1 MRHSRGVSPWH
12 LVQRSRNLVRC
23 THWPVTG
30 QIDRPVLESRWRLPR
45 AAAPHLER
53 DTTCI
58 LATEEDSMTRQMIT
72 ALALAALTAGVAY
85 AQHVT
90 TDSDPAAPFATY
102 KTYAWTPGTAADVSL
117 TEQRI
122 HDGVNAQLQGK
133 GMTQV
138 DSNPNVFVATHVT
151 THAVP
156 QVIADG
162 FGPWGF
168 GGGMATVQTY
178 TEGSL

>member
-1 MRHSRGVSPWH
+1 MK
-12 LVQRSRNLVRC
+12 
-23 THWPVTG
+23 
-30 QIDRPVLESRWRLPR
+30 
-45 AAAPHLER
+45 
-53 DTTCI
+53 
-58 LATEEDSMTRQMIT
+58 RQMLT
-72 ALALAALTAGVAY
+72 ALALAALTAGVVY

-102 KTYAWTPGTAADVSL
+102 KTYAWTPGTASDVSL

-122 HDGVNAQLQGK
+122 HNGVNAQLQGK

-151 THAVP
+151 THTVP

-178 TEGSL
+178 TEGSLIVDLYDATTRKMVWRGVATATVSSKPEKNASKIDKSLMKMFERYPPVIGSSR

>member
-1 MRHSRGVSPWH
+1 MK
-12 LVQRSRNLVRC
+12 
-23 THWPVTG
+23 
-30 QIDRPVLESRWRLPR
+30 
-45 AAAPHLER
+45 
-53 DTTCI
+53 
-58 LATEEDSMTRQMIT
+58 RQMIT
-72 ALALAALTAGVAY
+72 ALALAALTAGVVY

-102 KTYAWTPGTAADVSL
+102 KTYAWTPGTASAVSL

-122 HDGVNAQLQGK
+122 HEGVNAQLQGK

-178 TEGSL
+178 TEGSLIVDLYDATTRKMVWRGVATATVSDKPEKNAVKIDKSLAKLFARYPPGVGTSR

>member
-1 MRHSRGVSPWH
+1 MKRH
-12 LVQRSRNLVRC
+12 
-23 THWPVTG
+23 
-30 QIDRPVLESRWRLPR
+30 
-45 AAAPHLER
+45 
-53 DTTCI
+53 
-58 LATEEDSMTRQMIT
+58 MIT
-72 ALALAALTAGVAY
+72 ALALAALTAGVVY

-102 KTYAWTPGTAADVSL
+102 KTYAWTPGTASAVSL

-122 HDGVNAQLQGK
+122 HDSVNAQLQGK

-138 DSNPNVFVATHVT
+138 NSNPNVFVATHVT
-151 THAVP
+151 THTVP

-178 TEGSL
+178 TEGSLIVDLYDATTRKMVWRGVATATVSSKPEKNAEKIDKSLMKMFARYPPVVGTSR

>member
-1 MRHSRGVSPWH
+1 MK
-12 LVQRSRNLVRC
+12 
-23 THWPVTG
+23 
-30 QIDRPVLESRWRLPR
+30 
-45 AAAPHLER
+45 
-53 DTTCI
+53 
-58 LATEEDSMTRQMIT
+58 RQMIT
-72 ALALAALTAGVAY
+72 ALALAALTAGVVY
-85 AQHVT
+85 AQHVN

-102 KTYAWTPGTAADVSL
+102 KTYAWTPGTASAVSL

-151 THAVP
+151 TRTVP

-162 FGPWGF
+162 FGPWGL
-168 GGGMATVQTY
+168 GAGMETVQNY
-178 TEGSL
+178 TEGKVVVELYDATKSKMVWRGVVNWIVSAKREVN

>member
-1 MRHSRGVSPWH
+1 
-12 LVQRSRNLVRC
+12 
-23 THWPVTG
+23 
-30 QIDRPVLESRWRLPR
+30 
-45 AAAPHLER
+45 
-53 DTTCI
+53 
-58 LATEEDSMTRQMIT
+58 MTRQMIT
-72 ALALAALTAGVAY
+72 ALALAALTAGVVY

-102 KTYAWTPGTAADVSL
+102 KTYAWTPGTASDVSL

-138 DSNPNVFVATHVT
+138 ESNPNVFVATHVT

-178 TEGSL
+178 TEGSLIVDLYDATTKKMVWRGVATATVSSKPEKNAAKIDKSLMKMFERYPPGVGTSR

>member
-1 MRHSRGVSPWH
+1 
-12 LVQRSRNLVRC
+12 
-23 THWPVTG
+23 
-30 QIDRPVLESRWRLPR
+30 
-45 AAAPHLER
+45 
-53 DTTCI
+53 
-58 LATEEDSMTRQMIT
+58 MIT
-72 ALALAALTAGVAY
+72 ALALAALTAGVVY

-102 KTYAWTPGTAADVSL
+102 KTYAWTPGTASAVSL

-122 HDGVNAQLQGK
+122 HEGVNAQLQGK

-178 TEGSL
+178 TEGTLVVDLYDATTRKMVWRGVATATVSDKPEKNAVKIDKSLAKLFARYPPGVGTSR

>member
-1 MRHSRGVSPWH
+1 MK
-12 LVQRSRNLVRC
+12 
-23 THWPVTG
+23 
-30 QIDRPVLESRWRLPR
+30 
-45 AAAPHLER
+45 
-53 DTTCI
+53 
-58 LATEEDSMTRQMIT
+58 RQMIT
-72 ALALAALTAGVAY
+72 ALALAALTAGVVY

-102 KTYAWTPGTAADVSL
+102 KTYAWTPGTASAVSL

-122 HDGVNAQLQGK
+122 HEGVNAQLQGK

-178 TEGSL
+178 TEGTLVVDLYDATTRKMVWRGVATATVSDKPEKNAVKIDKSLAKLFARYPPGVGTSR

>member
-1 MRHSRGVSPWH
+1 
-12 LVQRSRNLVRC
+12 
-23 THWPVTG
+23 
-30 QIDRPVLESRWRLPR
+30 
-45 AAAPHLER
+45 
-53 DTTCI
+53 
-58 LATEEDSMTRQMIT
+58 MTRQMIT

-178 TEGSL
+178 TEGSLIVDLYDATTKKMVWRGVATATVSSKPEKNAEKIDKSLAKMFARYPPGAGSSK

>member
-1 MRHSRGVSPWH
+1 MKRH
-12 LVQRSRNLVRC
+12 
-23 THWPVTG
+23 
-30 QIDRPVLESRWRLPR
+30 
-45 AAAPHLER
+45 
-53 DTTCI
+53 
-58 LATEEDSMTRQMIT
+58 MIT
-72 ALALAALTAGVAY
+72 ALALAALTAGVVY

-90 TDSDPAAPFATY
+90 TDSDPGAPFATY
-102 KTYAWTPGTAADVSL
+102 KTYAWTPGTASAISL

-122 HDGVNAQLQGK
+122 HDGVNAQLQSK

-151 THAVP
+151 THTVP

-168 GGGMATVQTY
+168 GPGMATVQTY
-178 TEGSL
+178 TEGSLIVDLYDATTRKMVWRGVATAAVSDKAEKNAVKIDKGLMKMFERYPPGVGSSK

>member
-1 MRHSRGVSPWH
+1 MK
-12 LVQRSRNLVRC
+12 
-23 THWPVTG
+23 
-30 QIDRPVLESRWRLPR
+30 
-45 AAAPHLER
+45 
-53 DTTCI
+53 
-58 LATEEDSMTRQMIT
+58 RQMIT
-72 ALALAALTAGVAY
+72 ALALAALTAGVVY

-102 KTYAWTPGTAADVSL
+102 KTYAWTPGTASAVSL

-122 HDGVNAQLQGK
+122 HEGVNAQLQGK

-178 TEGSL
+178 TEGSLVVDLYDATTRKMVWRGVATATVSDKPEKNAVKIDKSLAKLFARYPPGVGSSR

>member
-1 MRHSRGVSPWH
+1 
-12 LVQRSRNLVRC
+12 
-23 THWPVTG
+23 
-30 QIDRPVLESRWRLPR
+30 
-45 AAAPHLER
+45 
-53 DTTCI
+53 
-58 LATEEDSMTRQMIT
+58 MTRQMIT

-178 TEGSL
+178 TEGSLIVDLYDATTRKMVWRGVAQATVSDKPEKNAEKIDKSLAKMFARYPPGVGSSK

>member
-1 MRHSRGVSPWH
+1 MK
-12 LVQRSRNLVRC
+12 
-23 THWPVTG
+23 
-30 QIDRPVLESRWRLPR
+30 
-45 AAAPHLER
+45 
-53 DTTCI
+53 
-58 LATEEDSMTRQMIT
+58 RQLIT
-72 ALALAALTAGVAY
+72 ALALAALTAGVVY

-151 THAVP
+151 THTVP

-178 TEGSL
+178 TEGSLIVDLYDATTKKMVWRGVATATVSSKPEKNAEKIDKSLMKMFARYPPVVGTSR

>member
-1 MRHSRGVSPWH
+1 MKRH
-12 LVQRSRNLVRC
+12 
-23 THWPVTG
+23 
-30 QIDRPVLESRWRLPR
+30 
-45 AAAPHLER
+45 
-53 DTTCI
+53 
-58 LATEEDSMTRQMIT
+58 MIT
-72 ALALAALTAGVAY
+72 ALALAVLTAGVVY

-102 KTYAWTPGTAADVSL
+102 KTYAWTPGTASAVSL

-138 DSNPNVFVATHVT
+138 NSNPNVFVATHVT
-151 THAVP
+151 THTVP

-178 TEGSL
+178 TEGSLIVDLYDATTRKMVWRGVATATVSSTPEKNAEKIDKSLMKMFARYPPVVGTSR

>member
-1 MRHSRGVSPWH
+1 
-12 LVQRSRNLVRC
+12 
-23 THWPVTG
+23 
-30 QIDRPVLESRWRLPR
+30 
-45 AAAPHLER
+45 
-53 DTTCI
+53 
-58 LATEEDSMTRQMIT
+58 MTRQMIT
-72 ALALAALTAGVAY
+72 ALALAALSAGVVY

-102 KTYAWTPGTAADVSL
+102 KTYAWTPGTASAVSL

-138 DSNPNVFVATHVT
+138 ESNPNVFVATHVT

-178 TEGSL
+178 TEGSLIVDLYDASTKKMVWRGVATATVSSKPEKNAEKIDKSLMKLFARYPPGVGTSR

>member
-1 MRHSRGVSPWH
+1 MKRH
-12 LVQRSRNLVRC
+12 
-23 THWPVTG
+23 
-30 QIDRPVLESRWRLPR
+30 I
-45 AAAPHLER
+45 
-53 DTTCI
+53 
-58 LATEEDSMTRQMIT
+58 IT
-72 ALALAALTAGVAY
+72 ALALAALTAGVVY
-85 AQHVT
+85 AQHIT

-102 KTYAWTPGTAADVSL
+102 KTYAWTPGTASVISL

-122 HDGVNAQLQGK
+122 HEGVNAQLQGK

-151 THAVP
+151 THTVP
-156 QVIADG
+156 QVMADG

-178 TEGSL
+178 TEGSLIVDLYDATTRKMVWRGVATATVSDKPEKNAEKIDKSLAKMFARYPPGVGSSR

>member
-1 MRHSRGVSPWH
+1 MKRHV
-12 LVQRSRNLVRC
+12 
-23 THWPVTG
+23 
-30 QIDRPVLESRWRLPR
+30 I
-45 AAAPHLER
+45 
-53 DTTCI
+53 I
-58 LATEEDSMTRQMIT
+58 
-72 ALALAALTAGVAY
+72 ALALAALTAGVVY

-102 KTYAWTPGTAADVSL
+102 KTYAWTPGTASAISL

-138 DSNPNVFVATHVT
+138 DSNTNVFVATHVT

-178 TEGSL
+178 TEGSLIVDLYDATTRKMVWRGVATATVSSKPEKNAEKIDKSLMKMFARYPPVVGTSR

>member
-1 MRHSRGVSPWH
+1 
-12 LVQRSRNLVRC
+12 
-23 THWPVTG
+23 
-30 QIDRPVLESRWRLPR
+30 
-45 AAAPHLER
+45 
-53 DTTCI
+53 
-58 LATEEDSMTRQMIT
+58 MTRQMIT

-178 TEGSL
+178 TEGLLIVDLYDATTKKMVWRGVATATVSSKPEKNAQKIDKSLMKLFARYPPTVGSSR

>member
-1 MRHSRGVSPWH
+1 
-12 LVQRSRNLVRC
+12 
-23 THWPVTG
+23 
-30 QIDRPVLESRWRLPR
+30 
-45 AAAPHLER
+45 
-53 DTTCI
+53 
-58 LATEEDSMTRQMIT
+58 MTRQMIT

-102 KTYAWTPGTAADVSL
+102 KTYAWTPGTASAVSL

-122 HDGVNAQLQGK
+122 HDSVNAQLQGK

-138 DSNPNVFVATHVT
+138 NSNPNVFVATHVT
-151 THAVP
+151 THTVP

-178 TEGSL
+178 TEGSLIVDLYDATTKKMVWRGVATATVSSKPEKNAQKIDKSLMKLFARYPPTVGSSR

>member
-1 MRHSRGVSPWH
+1 MK
-12 LVQRSRNLVRC
+12 
-23 THWPVTG
+23 
-30 QIDRPVLESRWRLPR
+30 
-45 AAAPHLER
+45 
-53 DTTCI
+53 
-58 LATEEDSMTRQMIT
+58 RQMIT
-72 ALALAALTAGVAY
+72 ALALAALTAGVVY

-102 KTYAWTPGTAADVSL
+102 KTYAWTPGTASAVSL
-117 TEQRI
+117 SEQRI

-138 DSNPNVFVATHVT
+138 ESNPNVFVATHVT
-151 THAVP
+151 THTVP

-178 TEGSL
+178 TEGSLIVDLYDATTKKMVWRGVATATVSSKPEKNALKIDKSLTKMFARYPPVAGTSR

>member
-1 MRHSRGVSPWH
+1 
-12 LVQRSRNLVRC
+12 
-23 THWPVTG
+23 
-30 QIDRPVLESRWRLPR
+30 
-45 AAAPHLER
+45 
-53 DTTCI
+53 
-58 LATEEDSMTRQMIT
+58 MIT
-72 ALALAALTAGVAY
+72 ALALAALSAGVVY

-102 KTYAWTPGTAADVSL
+102 KTYAWTPGTASDVSL

-122 HDGVNAQLQGK
+122 HNGVNAQLQGK

-138 DSNPNVFVATHVT
+138 ESNPNVFVATHVT
-151 THAVP
+151 THTVP
-156 QVIADG
+156 QVMADG

-178 TEGSL
+178 TEGSLIVDLYDASTKKMVWRGVATATVSSKPEKNAAKIDKSLMKMFERYPPVVGTSR

>member
-1 MRHSRGVSPWH
+1 MK
-12 LVQRSRNLVRC
+12 
-23 THWPVTG
+23 
-30 QIDRPVLESRWRLPR
+30 
-45 AAAPHLER
+45 
-53 DTTCI
+53 
-58 LATEEDSMTRQMIT
+58 RQMIS
-72 ALALAALTAGVAY
+72 ALALAALTAGVVY

-102 KTYAWTPGTAADVSL
+102 KTYAWTPGTASAISL

-138 DSNPNVFVATHVT
+138 DSNPNVFVATHVA
-151 THAVP
+151 THTVP

-168 GGGMATVQTY
+168 GAGMATVQTY
-178 TEGSL
+178 TEGSLIVDLYDATTRKMVWRGVATAAVSDKPEKNASKIDKSLMKMFERYPPGVGSSK

>member
-1 MRHSRGVSPWH
+1 MK
-12 LVQRSRNLVRC
+12 
-23 THWPVTG
+23 
-30 QIDRPVLESRWRLPR
+30 
-45 AAAPHLER
+45 
-53 DTTCI
+53 
-58 LATEEDSMTRQMIT
+58 RQLIT
-72 ALALAALTAGVAY
+72 ALALAALTAGVVY

-102 KTYAWTPGTAADVSL
+102 KTYAWTPGTASAVSL

-138 DSNPNVFVATHVT
+138 NSNPNVFVATHVT
-151 THAVP
+151 THTVP

-178 TEGSL
+178 TEGSLVVDLYDATTRKMVWRGVATATVSSKPEKNAAKIDKSLMKMFERYPPVVGTSR

>member
-1 MRHSRGVSPWH
+1 MKRY
-12 LVQRSRNLVRC
+12 
-23 THWPVTG
+23 
-30 QIDRPVLESRWRLPR
+30 
-45 AAAPHLER
+45 
-53 DTTCI
+53 
-58 LATEEDSMTRQMIT
+58 MIT
-72 ALALAALTAGVAY
+72 ALALATLAGSVVY

-102 KTYAWTPGTAADVSL
+102 KTFAWTPGTASAVSL

-151 THAVP
+151 TRTVP

-168 GGGMATVQTY
+168 GAGMATVQTY
-178 TEGSL
+178 TEGTLVVDLYDATTRKMVWRGVAQSTVSDKPEKNASKIEKSLAKMFARYPPGAGSSR

>member
-1 MRHSRGVSPWH
+1 MKLRMISALTV
-12 LVQRSRNLVRC
+12 
-23 THWPVTG
+23 
-30 QIDRPVLESRWRLPR
+30 
-45 AAAPHLER
+45 
-53 DTTCI
+53 
-58 LATEEDSMTRQMIT
+58 AT
-72 ALALAALTAGVAY
+72 LTAGAVVY

-90 TDSDPAAPFATY
+90 TDSDPAAPFATFR
-102 KTYAWTPGTAADVSL
+102 TYAWTPGTASAVSL

-122 HDGVNAQLQGK
+122 HEGVNAQLQAK

-138 DSNPNVFVATHVT
+138 NANPNVYVATHVT
-151 THAVP
+151 TRTVP

-178 TEGSL
+178 MEGTLVVDLYDANTKKMVWRGVATATVSDKPQKNTTKIDKALAKMFERYPPGVRSSNN

>member
-1 MRHSRGVSPWH
+1 MKRH
-12 LVQRSRNLVRC
+12 L
-23 THWPVTG
+23 
-30 QIDRPVLESRWRLPR
+30 
-45 AAAPHLER
+45 
-53 DTTCI
+53 
-58 LATEEDSMTRQMIT
+58 IT
-72 ALALAALTAGVAY
+72 ALALAALTAGVVY

-102 KTYAWTPGTAADVSL
+102 KTYAWTPGTASAISL

-138 DSNPNVFVATHVT
+138 NSNPNVFVATHVT
-151 THAVP
+151 THTVP

-178 TEGSL
+178 TEGSLIVDLYDATTKKMVWRGVATATVSSKPEKNAQKIDKSLMKLFARYPPTVGSSR

>member
-1 MRHSRGVSPWH
+1 MKRH
-12 LVQRSRNLVRC
+12 
-23 THWPVTG
+23 
-30 QIDRPVLESRWRLPR
+30 
-45 AAAPHLER
+45 
-53 DTTCI
+53 
-58 LATEEDSMTRQMIT
+58 MIT
-72 ALALAALTAGVAY
+72 ALALAALTAGVVY

-178 TEGSL
+178 TEGSLIVDLYDATTKKMVWRGVATATVSSKPEKNAQKIDKSLMKLFARYPPTVGSSR

>member
-1 MRHSRGVSPWH
+1 MKRH
-12 LVQRSRNLVRC
+12 
-23 THWPVTG
+23 
-30 QIDRPVLESRWRLPR
+30 
-45 AAAPHLER
+45 
-53 DTTCI
+53 
-58 LATEEDSMTRQMIT
+58 MIT
-72 ALALAALTAGVAY
+72 ALALAALTAGVVY

-102 KTYAWTPGTAADVSL
+102 KTYAWTPGTASAISL
-117 TEQRI
+117 SEQRI
-122 HDGVNAQLQGK
+122 HDGVNAQLQAK

-151 THAVP
+151 TRTVP

-178 TEGSL
+178 TEGTLVVDLYDATTRKMVWRGVAQATVSDKPEKNAVKIDKSLAKMFARYPPGVGTSK